1 MISFVLIE
9 CIILETLEEIAKLK
23 LEGNFI
29 AKGFCGLAAWLTTPP
44 KHLNIHLK
52 KYLRHLVFCKD
63 DKDDALYGVKI
74 LRKFKE
80 STIETTDFICIAE
93 SAQGTSSEK
102 STVAKKRS
110 FSEIST
116 VEYDDNKENQ
126 PAGEAKKK
134 ANQWNSMI
142 EDEYKRQIR
151 YFFDG

>member
-1 MISFVLIE
+1 
-9 CIILETLEEIAKLK
+9 
-23 LEGNFI
+23 
-29 AKGFCGLAAWLTTPP
+29 
-44 KHLNIHLK
+44 
-52 KYLRHLVFCKD
+52 VFCKD